1 MKLQTTLL
9 PYLANTT
16 ELLNLLSSQGNL
28 VALESAND
36 DHENGRWSIISAGP
50 IQSLKITEQG
60 NTQDLLNKLEKF
72 FEVLPKQNHVLP
84 FIGGLLGHVSYD
96 LGKSE
101 IRKPLNSPSFKG
113 QPKLV
118 AGLYTWAFIIDHC
131 EAKTHLVYWHE
142 ISTVNQAWLLQVFA
156 QSQQAQRGNFELT
169 RPFSSQWTKQKYKQK
184 IQAIHDY
191 INNGDCYQINLAQ
204 CFKASYKGS
213 TIEAYQR
220 LKEAAQVPYSSYFES
235 DELHFASLSP
245 EMFINCSGGQITTKP
260 IKGTQPRS
268 PSLEEDKRNK
278 EQLKES
284 GKDQAENLMIVD
296 LMRND
301 LSINASHVRVPRL
314 FDIESFSTVHHL
326 VSTITAQINPDTSP
340 LKLFL
345 EAFPGG
351 SITGAPKKRAMEI
364 IAELENFPRSFYCGS
379 SFYYSVNGN
388 FSSNILIRSFLF
400 QGGDI
405 LTWAGGGIIAD
416 SKWELEHQE
425 SLDKISRLM
434 DSLKR

>member
-1 MKLQTTLL
+1 MKLETTLL
-9 PYLANTT
+9 PYLTNTSK
-16 ELLNLLSSQGNL
+16 LLSLLSSQGNL
-28 VALESAND
+28 VALESANG

-50 IQSLKITEQG
+50 IQQLKITEQG
-60 NTQDLLNKLEKF
+60 NTNTLLKNLEVF
-72 FEVLPKQNHVLP
+72 FEALPSQSHELP

-96 LGKSE
+96 LGKSDM
-101 IRKPLNSPSFKG
+101 KGAPPPSFSD

-118 AGLYTWAFIIDHC
+118 AGVYTWAFVIDHRQ
-131 EAKTHLVYWHE
+131 AKTYLVYWHE
-142 ISTVNQAWLLQVFA
+142 VSIVPRGKLLQLFE
-156 QSQQAQRGNFELT
+156 QSQQPNKDKFELT
-169 RPFSSQWTKQKYKQK
+169 QPFSPLWGKQQYKQK

-191 INNGDCYQINLAQ
+191 IDSGDCYQINLAQ
-204 CFKASYKGS
+204 CFKGTYQGS

-220 LKEAAQVPYSSYFES
+220 LKETAQVPYASYFEC
-235 DELHFASLSP
+235 DGLNFASLSP
-245 EMFINCSGGQITTKP
+245 EMFIDCCDGQITTKP

-268 PSLEEDKRNK
+268 PSPELDDRYKAH
-278 EQLKES
+278 LKES
-284 GKDQAENLMIVD
+284 VKDRAENLMIVD
-296 LMRND
+296 LLRND
-301 LSINASHVRVPRL
+301 LSINATQVRVPRL

-326 VSTITAQINPDTSP
+326 VSTITAQINPDASP

-364 IAELENFPRSFYCGS
+364 IAELESFPRSFYCGS

-400 QGGDI
+400 QDNEI
-405 LTWAGGGIIAD
+405 LTWSGGGIIAD
-416 SKWELEHQE
+416 SKWEMEYQE

-434 DSLKR
+434 DCLKA